1 MDADFEFESG
11 VTAHMTCS
19 MLSPSLL
26 RLGATIS
33 GARGEIRILNPWL
46 PHLFHR
52 FTVRTPAGN
61 RRERF
66 AGDSTYTHQLRAFA
80 AWVRGGP
87 PALTA
92 GQDAVGNMRTID
104 AVYRAAGLHPRGESD
119 G

>member
-1 MDADFEFESG
+1 
-11 VTAHMTCS
+11 MTCPL
-19 MLSPSLL
+19 LSTRLL
-26 RLGATIS
+26 DFSTTIRCS
-33 GARGEIRILNPWL
+33 HGETRILNPWL

-52 FTVRTPAGN
+52 FSVRTPAGS

-66 AGDSTYTHQLRAFA
+66 AGDSTYTHQLRAFV

-87 PALTA
+87 PALTD
-92 GQDAVGNMRTID
+92 GRDAVDNMRVID